1 MPFTIGGDWIA
12 HKKPEPPKK
21 PVKVVLEK
29 KKNVLLTVVYN
40 LPMSSAEVVELG
52 AMLKRKLG
60 CGGAVKEG
68 KLLLQGSQV
77 SEVIELLQAQGIK
90 V

>member
-1 MPFTIGGDWIA
+1 MPFTIGGDFVP
-12 HKKPEPPKK
+12 KKTADAPKK

-40 LPMSSAEVVELG
+40 LPMKSADIVELG
-52 AMLKRKLG
+52 ATLKRRLG
-60 CGGAVKEG
+60 CGGTVKEG
-68 KLLLQGSQV
+68 KLVLQGSQV
-77 SEVIELLQAQGIK
+77 SEVLDLLRSQGIK